1 MKFCLCYYA
10 LIGIALFFFSAK
22 GLSDKC
28 YSMKIKDVV
37 AYKGCVPLTENAE
50 DYYCKNSPGIIGIFI
65 FLNSFSKFK
74 VVFHHH
80 KSERINH
87 SQDFKFFF
95 ADHIQ
100 MKFIILRFSITI
112 DIFKIESKI

>member
-1 MKFCLCYYA
+1 
-10 LIGIALFFFSAK
+10 
-22 GLSDKC
+22 
-28 YSMKIKDVV
+28 MKIKDVV

-95 ADHIQ
+95 CGSYSNEIYN
-100 MKFIILRFSITI
+100 
-112 DIFKIESKI
+112 FKIFNYNRHFQN